1 MTRVHIHN
9 VSEALEVVAA
19 LMATP
24 QVAVVVV
31 VIQEVELVVT
41 QTQVSVAAAVRSILA
56 RIKSTKAGSTKATE
70 V

>member
-1 MTRVHIHN
+1 MTRVGIHN
-9 VSEALEVVAA
+9 VSEALEVVEA

-41 QTQVSVAAAVRSILA
+41 QTQVMAAAAVRSILA
-56 RIKSTKAGSTKATE
+56 RINSTKVESTKVT
-70 V
+70 VV